1 MGESPWLQLA
11 TLTGLVF
18 SHPITSSLC
27 TIVFHRV
34 AHVEKAADA
43 LAIDTLLI
51 SDNLFRW
58 FRSSISIQFR
68 TFSSRIGEIH
78 IGSYATIKTIVNFEL
93 HAASQLNYNDW
104 KRIRTTYWICIHASL
119 LFCAARHQDVPTR
132 SRYVRLVDNV
142 RDNGG
147 NVRYQNFLFFRTKVL
162 QVEVFKHLWNVI
174 FMFLFL
180 QNILKPSCFW
190 WT

>member
-1 MGESPWLQLA
+1 MNLTGHSMGESRWAQLA

-18 SHPITSSLC
+18 SRLLTSSFC
-27 TIVFHRV
+27 TVVFHRV

-58 FRSSISIQFR
+58 FRSSISFKFR
-68 TFSSRIGEIH
+68 TFSSHIGETD
-78 IGSYATIKTIVNFEL
+78 IGSYATIKTKAL
-93 HAASQLNYNDW
+93 SSMQPSQLNYNDYKW
-104 KRIRTTYWICIHASL
+104 IRTTYWIYIDESL

-147 NVRYQNFLFFRTKVL
+147 NVRYQNFL
-162 QVEVFKHLWNVI
+162 I
-174 FMFLFL
+174 F
-180 QNILKPSCFW
+180 
-190 WT
+190 

>member
-1 MGESPWLQLA
+1 MNLTGRSMGESRWLQLA
-11 TLTGLVF
+11 TPAGLVF
-18 SHPITSSLC
+18 SCLLTSSLC

-58 FRSSISIQFR
+58 FRSSISFKFR
-68 TFSSRIGEIH
+68 TFSSRIGETD
-78 IGSYATIKTIVNFEL
+78 IGSYATIKTKFW
-93 HAASQLNYNDW
+93 ATCSQHNYNDY
-104 KRIRTTYWICIHASL
+104 KLIRTTYWTCIHASL

-147 NVRYQNFLFFRTKVL
+147 NIR
-162 QVEVFKHLWNVI
+162 
-174 FMFLFL
+174 
-180 QNILKPSCFW
+180 
-190 WT
+190 